1 MDRAARI
8 TGTSSQEIGV
18 FAPSAHKTCNWL
30 LTGANSPFYGRA
42 GVAEVHRCVKACAT
56 AHYWGREIAELG
68 REVHRAAPSGGVK
81 PFTKHQKN
89 DTADAAAIV

>member
-42 GVAEVHRCVKACAT
+42 GVAEVQRARRRIIGDARSRSSAVK
-56 AHYWGREIAELG
+56 
-68 REVHRAAPSGGVK
+68 
-81 PFTKHQKN
+81 FTVLRHP
-89 DTADAAAIV
+89 VV